1 MCTAI
6 QNIFTRASLI
16 NRKFHIQQR
25 PAAIVDANI
34 KTEDA
39 KSKLVG
45 DINNTNQ
52 TTTFIKMAPF
62 QNSSEYIVSNANN
75 VVLDTSSAA
84 AVAASNHNYSLQPNH
99 QPQIQSSQPI
109 TLISQAPHNKYII
122 NTQTG
127 QSTSGSLVTPLLQQ
141 DIQTQQQLPKKQ
153 TMTGSNVKV
162 NLVSSLTNVIQHQ
175 QPGKSTNTIWFNT

>member
-1 MCTAI
+1 MG
-6 QNIFTRASLI
+6 
-16 NRKFHIQQR
+16 
-25 PAAIVDANI
+25 DANN
-34 KTEDA
+34 
-39 KSKLVG
+39 S
-45 DINNTNQ
+45 NS

-62 QNSSEYIVSNANN
+62 PNSGEFIVSNANN

-122 NTQTG
+122 NTQSG
-127 QSTSGSLVTPLLQQ
+127 QSSSGSLVTPLLQQ
-141 DIQTQQQLPKKQ
+141 DMQTQQQITKKQ

-162 NLVSSLTNVIQHQ
+162 NLVSSLSNVIQHQ
-175 QPGKSTNTIWFNT
+175 QPGKGNDTQLQIIYFKYYITFLQVPCTIS